1 MTLDRR
7 RTLLGLLVTVL
18 VSLGGCV
25 DSDPT
30 APKTP
35 PPADPNDEFRS
46 SMVLPESMI
55 LPEVEGLDDGYPRFL

>member
-7 RTLLGLLVTVL
+7 RTLVGMLVAVFA
-18 VSLGGCV
+18 SLGGCV
-25 DSDPT
+25 DSEPT

-46 SMVLPESMI
+46 SLV
-55 LPEVEGLDDGYPRFL
+55 LPEVEGLDVGYPRFL